1 MTKILIYILAFATL
15 TSPLLAQTPPNTSI
29 KQFPL
34 QSRVVAGVLVP
45 VPSEIFNTLDK
56 FANSNWRAV
65 QRPELAQSRPHSDQA
80 GNALLLGVV
89 IAEGFIAVEAEDAG
103 EAKSIGRA
111 VLALARGL
119 GVEKAALR
127 RSRSIVEA
135 AEKSD
140 WRAVRKEWDGV
151 LPDVQQG
158 MNELKSEQLPQLVSL
173 GGWLRGTEA
182 LTALLLQNYSN
193 QEAELLRQPAMLDY
207 FEKRLAG
214 MSDDMRT
221 NPIIV
226 SMREAIRKIRR
237 LLPREDAQISQ
248 KTVKEISTVSEKLL
262 KGLNR

>member
-65 QRPELAQSRPHSDQA
+65 QRPELAQWRPHSDQA
-80 GNALLLGVV
+80 GNALLLGAV
-89 IAEGFIAVEAEDAG
+89 IAEGFIAAEAEDAG

-135 AEKSD
+135 AERSD

-214 MSDDMRT
+214 MSDDVRT

-237 LLPREDAQISQ
+237 LLPPEDAQISP

-262 KGLNR
+262 KDLRR

>member
-1 MTKILIYILAFATL
+1 MPLIFSKGFTPVRFRRDWVRIASTKNLFCETTMTKILIYILAFATL

-80 GNALLLGVV
+80 ENALLLGVV

-119 GVEKAALR
+119 GVETAALR

-135 AEKSD
+135 AENGV
-140 WRAVRKEWDGV
+140 WRACRKEYDGGYHV
-151 LPDVQQG
+151 YV
-158 MNELKSEQLPQLVSL
+158 
-173 GGWLRGTEA
+173 
-182 LTALLLQNYSN
+182 
-193 QEAELLRQPAMLDY
+193 
-207 FEKRLAG
+207 
-214 MSDDMRT
+214 
-221 NPIIV
+221 
-226 SMREAIRKIRR
+226 
-237 LLPREDAQISQ
+237 
-248 KTVKEISTVSEKLL
+248 
-262 KGLNR
+262 